1 MDPEPDSKAEV
12 VATYF
17 DALDAGDFELA
28 AEQFT
33 ADVTYIHPPMYG
45 DTTHIHGRDELLE
58 FLTET
63 RGETDPIHVTDRSTT
78 SENVVALVGHIEP
91 EGGGEPIDHY
101 VAYATF
107 DGGRIHHYIAGLLR
121 G

>member
-1 MDPEPDSKAEV
+1 MVSETNSKAEV

-33 ADVTYIHPPMYG
+33 SDVTYIHPPMYG
-45 DTTHIHGRDELLE
+45 GATHIHGRDELLE
-58 FLTET
+58 FMTET
-63 RGETDPIHVTDRSTT
+63 RGETDSIHVTDRSTT

-91 EGGGEPIDHY
+91 RSGGEPIDHY

-107 DGGRIHHYIAGLLR
+107 DGDRIDHYIAGLLR

>member
-1 MDPEPDSKAEV
+1 MDSRTDSKGEV

-17 DALDAGDFELA
+17 EALDTGDFELA

-33 ADVTYIHPPMYG
+33 SDVTYIHPPMYG
-45 DTTHIHGRDELLE
+45 DSTHIHGREELLKYMM
-58 FLTET
+58 ET
-63 RGETDPIHVTDRSTT
+63 RGETDTIHVLDRSTT
-78 SENVVALVGHIEP
+78 SEDVVALVGHVEP

-107 DGGRIHHYIAGLLR
+107 DGDRIDHYIAGLLR